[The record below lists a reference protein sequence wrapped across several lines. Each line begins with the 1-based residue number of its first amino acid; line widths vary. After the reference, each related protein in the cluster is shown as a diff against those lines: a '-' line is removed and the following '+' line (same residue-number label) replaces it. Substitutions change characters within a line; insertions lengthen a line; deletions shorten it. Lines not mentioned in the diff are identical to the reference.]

1 MSTRWYVV
9 FTKPRLEAL
18 AQEHLMNQGMDAWYP
33 RARVV
38 KRRAT
43 GREEVV
49 ESMFPRYIFV
59 ELTQGQHHFAKIRST
74 RGCIDLVRFGFEYK
88 PVPVGFV
95 EALRSQCDE
104 EGLVPLES
112 KTVKL
117 QAGSKVMLLDGAMAG
132 LVGELRSYK
141 AADRVIVLMNLM
153 GSVAQV
159 EVPVDN
165 IELA

>member
-18 AQEHLMNQGMDAWYP
+18 AQEHLANQGMEAWYP
-33 RARVV
+33 RARLT
-38 KRRAT
+38 KRRAS
-43 GREEVV
+43 GKQEVV
-49 ESMFPRYIFV
+49 ESLFPRYIFV
-59 ELTQGQHHFAKIRST
+59 QLTQGEHHFAKIRST
-74 RGCIDLVRFGFEYK
+74 RGCVDLVRFGFEYK

-95 EALRSQCDE
+95 ESLREQCDE

-112 KTVKL
+112 KKL
-117 QAGSKVMLLDGAMAG
+117 KLEPGAKVMLLDGAMAG
-132 LVGELRSYK
+132 LVGELRAYK

-159 EVPVDN
+159 EVPLDG
-165 IELA
+165 IEKV